1 MIYLV
6 NKLWYS
12 IRQLVLFFQICI
24 HSVGVKP
31 SFFFERCYR
40 LARFSS
46 EELPDPAVIR
56 KKTLSTSWTFLP
68 PSAPTTTRRRI
79 SEISSKLWNSPSFKS
94 LTCMSGLC
102 HLCFCFAPWTAHN
115 ALCFKMTAASKKST
129 ISFPGFSLLLRSNG
143 HVSSNNTVV
152 CGVPQDFFLGPLL
165 FLLYINDLFH
175 SSKYLSFILFADD
188 ADIFFSSSRLG
199 YFSKYV

>member
-1 MIYLV
+1 MIFLV

-24 HSVGVKP
+24 HSVGIKQ

-40 LARFSS
+40 LAGFRS

-56 KKTLSTSWTFLP
+56 KKLYQLAEPFFLRLHQQQPVAGSLRYLLSCGTVQVLSRSLVCLV
-68 PSAPTTTRRRI
+68 SAI
-79 SEISSKLWNSPSFKS
+79 FV
-94 LTCMSGLC
+94 
-102 HLCFCFAPWTAHN
+102 FVFAPRTAHN
-115 ALCFKMTAASKKST
+115 ALRFKMTAASKKST
-129 ISFPGFSLLLRSNG
+129 ISFQWFFLLLRSNG